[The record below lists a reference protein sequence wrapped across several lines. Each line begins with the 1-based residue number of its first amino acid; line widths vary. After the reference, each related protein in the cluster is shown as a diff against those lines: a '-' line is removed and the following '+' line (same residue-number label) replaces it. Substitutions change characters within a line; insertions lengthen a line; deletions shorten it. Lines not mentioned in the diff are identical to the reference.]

1 MWSQVTTKDENFR
14 LGLLFPIFT
23 DSMYELGAENR
34 ALDNSRFSASGYNP
48 LVVGRYGAE
57 DGRLNNDRPW
67 GVEYLGYYNPWFK
80 VDLGRVMLV
89 NGISVQGDGNYGP
102 NYYPDYKIQ
111 CSSDANVK
119 VDALITIKDEATS
132 SERV

>member
-34 ALDNSRFSASGYNP
+34 ALDNNRFSASGYTHFIA
-48 LVVGRYGAE
+48 GRYWPY

-67 GVEYLGYYNPWFK
+67 GVYGGRSNNPWFK

-89 NGISVQGDGNYGP
+89 NGISVQGDGTWGA

-111 CSSDANVK
+111 CISDANVK
-119 VDALITIKDEATS
+119 VGDLITIKDEATS

>member
-23 DSMYELGAENR
+23 DSIYELGAENR
-34 ALDNSRFSASGYNP
+34 ALDNSRFSASGHTEW
-48 LVVGRYGAE
+48 VIGRYRAH

-67 GVEYLGYYNPWFK
+67 GISEWDPWFK

-89 NGISVQGDGNYGP
+89 NGISVQGDGTWGR

-111 CSSDANVK
+111 YSFDANVA
-119 VDALITIKDEATS
+119 VGALVTIKDEATS